1 MKNKLL
7 YILPI
12 ILLSLSS
19 CEDNRLEGMV
29 PDTLYLVQSGSED
42 IFVNKKDYADFT
54 VSVYK
59 SGIGDVSASA
69 KIIVD
74 PELVDSYNSEHGTS
88 LELLPDVCYTISK
101 TNFNF
106 SPSTV
111 YRNSTITIDG
121 AVLSKYQSVGTKKYI
136 LPIKLVCESDEI
148 TIQEN
153 RSVVLLIPV
162 LE

>member
-1 MKNKLL
+1 MS
-7 YILPI
+7 I
-12 ILLSLSS
+12 SS
-19 CEDNRLEGMV
+19 CEDNRLEGML
-29 PDTLYLVQSGSED
+29 PDTLYIVQAGSED
-42 IFVNKKDYADFT
+42 IFVNKKDYDDFT

-59 SGIGDVSASA
+59 SGIGNISADA
-69 KIIVD
+69 KIVVD
-74 PELVDSYNSEHGTS
+74 PELVERYNLEHSTS

-121 AVLSKYQSVGTKKYI
+121 AVLSKYQSIGTKKYI
-136 LPIKLVCESDEI
+136 LPIKLVCESDGI
-148 TIQEN
+148 SIQEN
-153 RSVVLLIPV
+153 RSIVLLIPV